1 MAISD
6 VQLKNNYYQVFDGS
20 GKKIKE
26 SHSSSVGELCGIGMD
41 FMVFLKNNY
50 FATYDES
57 FKKIKEV
64 HSSSVGSFKSAAGTT
79 INFI

>member
-41 FMVFLKNNY
+41 FMVFLKNKY
-50 FATYDES
+50 FA
-57 FKKIKEV
+57 V
-64 HSSSVGSFKSAAGTT
+64 HYRQVFLQAELMKYH
-79 INFI
+79 

>member
-41 FMVFLKNNY
+41 FMVFFEKQL
-50 FATYDES
+50 FCDL
-57 FKKIKEV
+57 
-64 HSSSVGSFKSAAGTT
+64 
-79 INFI
+79 